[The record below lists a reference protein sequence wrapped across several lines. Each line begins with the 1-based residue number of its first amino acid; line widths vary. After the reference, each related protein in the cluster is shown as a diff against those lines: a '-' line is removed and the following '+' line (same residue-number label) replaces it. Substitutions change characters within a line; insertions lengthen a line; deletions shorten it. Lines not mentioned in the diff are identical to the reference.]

1 MVAKKRKKRKIKT
14 SRIIILTLVFLFIIG
29 FGSGLGF
36 LLGIIKNLPAWTPED
51 LAAEST
57 SFIYDANGDMVV
69 KLHKSENRTP
79 VELSAIPDHLID
91 AFIAT
96 EDVRFE
102 KHHGVDVKRVFG
114 ALIADI
120 RNRNFAEG
128 ASTLTMQLV
137 RNAILE
143 DQEKK
148 IERKIKEALLAIQVE
163 RHYTKDEILS
173 FYLNEIYF
181 GHGANGVQAAAQ
193 NYFGKDVGDLTLGES
208 AMLAGLV
215 RNPRIY
221 SPFLNPENAINIRN
235 VVLNNMVR
243 YNKITQAEADEAKK
257 EKLNLTDYQKKNHYA
272 YPWFTDYVIDQA
284 EDLLEEAGLDSSLLY
299 TGGLKIYSTLDP
311 KVQKAAEEAYNEES
325 NFPKSST
332 TDPIQSA
339 MVVMDP
345 KTGQI
350 KALIGGREHETKR
363 GLNRATDIKRQ
374 PGSAIKPIAVY
385 APALE
390 QGFSPS
396 SVIDDVPTTFGTA
409 SHPYKPT
416 NYDGKY
422 RGLITMREAVQYSVN
437 VPAVKFLSI
446 IGISEGF
453 NFAKSLGLPLD
464 DKNDK
469 NLSLALGGLTHGVSP
484 LHMAAAY
491 SAFDNQGVYI
501 EPHVITK
508 IVDQKG
514 NTIVDVNPKKT
525 IAMKEQTAYLMTD
538 MLKTVVDAGTGTRAR
553 MNRPVAGKTGTTQLP
568 DKPIFNNVR
577 GSSNKDAWFAAYTPE
592 LVGVVWMGYDE
603 DVDDKGN
610 PNYLKQVYGG
620 QYPARIWKSVM
631 EKSLKGVP
639 VSPFTRPPGIVS
651 QAVDIKTGKLPGD
664 LTPDG
669 FIKNEIF
676 AKNNVPTEKSDI
688 WVAASICPE
697 SKQIATDFCP
707 TKVTG
712 IYLNKTLAYNK
723 ALDAGLY
730 LPASTCQI
738 HGGVPTNAGTEL
750 IGICTDPQNN
760 GNFVLANYPNE
771 GETGGCPQEYIE
783 FRTFEPGTT
792 PTEYCSISE
801 HQVKRG
807 NRDNNSHEEDDDDEN
822 DD

>member
-1 MVAKKRKKRKIKT
+1 MP
-14 SRIIILTLVFLFIIG
+14 S
-29 FGSGLGF
+29 
-36 LLGIIKNLPAWTPED
+36 
-51 LAAEST
+51 
-57 SFIYDANGDMVV
+57 
-69 KLHKSENRTP
+69 
-79 VELSAIPDHLID
+79 HLID

-96 EDVRFE
+96 EDVRF
-102 KHHGVDVKRVFG
+102 KQHFGIDIKRIFG
-114 ALIADI
+114 AFIADI
-120 RNRNFAEG
+120 RNRSFSEG

-163 RHYTKDEILS
+163 RHYTKDEILT

-181 GHGANGVQAAAQ
+181 GHGTNGVQAAAQ
-193 NYFGKDVGDLTLGES
+193 TYFGKNVGDLTLGES
-208 AMLAGLV
+208 AMLAGIV

-243 YNKITQAEADEAKK
+243 YNKISQAEADEAKK
-257 EKLNLTDYQKKNHYA
+257 EKLQLADYKKSNFYA

-284 EDLLEEAGLDSSLLY
+284 EDLLEAAGLDSSLLY

-311 KVQKAAEEAYNEES
+311 NIQKAAEEAYNEES
-325 NFPKSST
+325 FFPKST
-332 TDPIQSA
+332 TNDPIQSA

-345 KTGQI
+345 KTGQV

-363 GLNRATDIKRQ
+363 GLNRATNIKRQ

-390 QGFSPS
+390 LGFSPS
-396 SVIDDVPTTFGTA
+396 SVVDDVPTTFGTA
-409 SHPYKPT
+409 SKPYKPT
-416 NYDGKY
+416 NYDGRY

-437 VPAVKFLSI
+437 VPAVKFLST

-453 NFAKSLGLPLD
+453 NFAKKLGLPLD

-484 LHMAAAY
+484 LDLAAAY
-491 SAFDNQGVYI
+491 AAFDNQGVYI
-501 EPHVITK
+501 EPYVITK
-508 IVDQKG
+508 IVDQNG

-538 MLKTVVDAGTGTRAR
+538 MLKTVVDSGTGTRAKL
-553 MNRPVAGKTGTTQLP
+553 NRPVAGKTGTTQLP

-577 GSSNKDAWFAAYTPE
+577 GNSNKDAWFAGYTPE
-592 LVGVVWMGYDE
+592 LVGVVWMGYDN
-603 DVDDKGN
+603 DVDENGK

-631 EKSLKGVP
+631 EKSLKDVP
-639 VSPFTRPPGIVS
+639 VSSFTKPPGIVS
-651 QAVDIKTGKLPGD
+651 QAVDIKTGQLPSD

-676 AKNNVPTEKSDI
+676 AKNNVPTETSNV
-688 WVAASICPE
+688 WVSASICAE
-697 SKQIATDFCP
+697 SKQIANEWCP
-707 TKVTG
+707 TTVNG
-712 IYLNKTLAYNK
+712 IFLNKTLAYAK
-723 ALDAGLY
+723 AEDAGLY

-738 HGGVPTNAGTEL
+738 HGGLPTNAGTEL
-750 IGICTDPQNN
+750 IGICTDPRHE
-760 GNFVLANYPNE
+760 GSIVLANYPQE

-792 PTEYCSISE
+792 PSKHCSLPD
-801 HQVKRG
+801 HQVLRNNG
-807 NRDNNSHEEDDDDEN
+807 ENNRDEKGDADEDEN
-822 DD
+822 GKED